1 MVMVARLEQLTRQ
14 LYTRLLVTRDK
25 SWARLRQDSV
35 ERLEE
40 LADVF
45 GGKQKLSRQYN
56 INYSKNSLESR
67 QMLFMGVML
76 RASASLLLLMQTFKH
91 KTVH

>member
-1 MVMVARLEQLTRQ
+1 MVVMVARLEQLTRQ

-25 SWARLRQDSV
+25 SWARLRQESV

-56 INYSKNSLESR
+56 IHYSKN
-67 QMLFMGVML
+67 M
-76 RASASLLLLMQTFKH
+76 FK
-91 KTVH
+91 